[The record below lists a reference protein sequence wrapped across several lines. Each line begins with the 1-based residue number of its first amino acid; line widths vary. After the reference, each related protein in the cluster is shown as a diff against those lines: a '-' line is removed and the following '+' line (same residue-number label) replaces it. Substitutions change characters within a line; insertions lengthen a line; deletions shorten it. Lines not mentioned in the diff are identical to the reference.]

1 MVSSTAANFAAAMK
15 RIIKDSLDGKGR
27 LLVEA
32 YLASGRRRQELL
44 NLAIYFHSP
53 IAPYVAFGVI
63 SRMLPVTLVVDIVAP
78 FGSYCTGFF
87 RYASSKIISRF
98 SSAFMVM

>member
-15 RIIKDSLDGKGR
+15 RIIKDSLDWKGR

-44 NLAIYFHSP
+44 NLSIYFHSP
-53 IAPYVAFGVI
+53 IATYVAFGVI
-63 SRMLPVTLVVDIVAP
+63 SSMLPVTLVVDMVAP

-87 RYASSKIISRF
+87 RYASSRMMSRW
-98 SSAFMVM
+98 SSSFIVT

>member
-15 RIIKDSLDGKGR
+15 RIIKDSLDWKGR

-53 IAPYVAFGVI
+53 IATYVAFGVI
-63 SRMLPVTLVVDIVAP
+63 SSMLPVTLVVDIVAP

-87 RYASSKIISRF
+87 RYASSRMMSLL
-98 SSAFMVM
+98 SSAFMVT